1 MNRTRAIAI
10 YAVVAFGFSWFV
22 GAILFMRGPRASVV
36 ERTVL
41 MLIYMWGPLLGAL
54 AAQRAAGE
62 PLFAPLG
69 VGLKANRWW
78 IAAWLLPFALQP
90 LIIAGELLFH
100 GVSFSPDLGGFFDRL
115 TATLPPDRVAEARK
129 KLDGIPH
136 VVFWALQLGQALIAG
151 ITINAFAAFG
161 EELGWRGFMFRHFEA
176 TGFWRRSSIIGF
188 VWGVWHAPL
197 ILQGHNYPQHP
208 RAGVLGMIAFCML
221 MAPMLDLVR
230 LRGRSVWAA
239 CIMHGTINAT
249 AGLAIVLVRGGD
261 DLVVGMSGA
270 AGLTVLAMANG
281 LLFAA
286 DRYRGGAL
294 TADRPGGAGRAAAAS
309 LDP

>member
-1 MNRTRAIAI
+1 
-10 YAVVAFGFSWFV
+10 
-22 GAILFMRGPRASVV
+22 
-36 ERTVL
+36 
-41 MLIYMWGPLLGAL
+41 MWGPLVGAL

-69 VGLKANRWW
+69 VTFKANRWW
-78 IAAWLLPFALQP
+78 VVAWLLPFALQP
-90 LIIAGELLFH
+90 LIIASELLFH
-100 GVSFSPDLGGFFDRL
+100 GVSFSPDLGGFLDRL
-115 TATLPPDRVAEARK
+115 TATVPPDRVAEVRK
-129 KLDGIPH
+129 KLEATPH
-136 VVFWALQLGQALIAG
+136 VVFWALQLGQAFIAG
-151 ITINAFAAFG
+151 ITVNAFAAFG
-161 EELGWRGFMFRHFEA
+161 EELGWRGFMFRHFES

-197 ILQGHNYPQHP
+197 ILLGHNYPQHP
-208 RAGVLGMIAFCML
+208 RVGVLGMIAFCVL
-221 MAPMLDLVR
+221 AAPLLDLVR

-270 AGLTVLAMANG
+270 AGLIVLAMADG
-281 LLFAA
+281 VLFAA

-294 TADRPGGAGRAAAAS
+294 TAGRPGGAGEATALR
-309 LDP
+309 